1 MNINLKKLRDLE
13 CTELVLN
20 LQKLAELWQ
29 TLDADCKL
37 DFSDF
42 NKPTA
47 KKLFFVSKLN
57 EELQPINASMIDSA
71 GSVKYRKIVGLADQL
86 SNFVIYYR
94 KTLSSVTTSNDSQNI
109 EILGMFFVNSNI
121 KTSFNFDEIRG
132 ILKTIQDLPENKTI
146 GKNSDFAAFEKIIQE
161 ITKNIANL
169 DAILFALLQF
179 KQA

>member
-47 KKLFFVSKLN
+47 EKIFVSK
-57 EELQPINASMIDSA
+57 EPRKNAFS
-71 GSVKYRKIVGLADQL
+71 RC
-86 SNFVIYYR
+86 
-94 KTLSSVTTSNDSQNI
+94 
-109 EILGMFFVNSNI
+109 
-121 KTSFNFDEIRG
+121 
-132 ILKTIQDLPENKTI
+132 
-146 GKNSDFAAFEKIIQE
+146 
-161 ITKNIANL
+161 
-169 DAILFALLQF
+169 
-179 KQA
+179 